1 MQSACVAS
9 RRRQNVPSVPR
20 VVRRS
25 PDRRT
30 RRAGMQRVALLSRA
44 MRRAIR
50 RAGERMAEANNML
63 DGRVSILNAPNTSV
77 GDAASS
83 EDGFFS
89 RLERIMGREGLE
101 RLTTS
106 TVMVL
111 GVGGVGSN
119 CIEALARGGVGRL
132 VIVDHDVVQE
142 SNINR
147 QAIAFRST
155 LGLPKVEAMRR
166 MIADI
171 NPDAQVEA
179 LQRFVLAQDVPAL
192 LDEYAGRVD
201 YVVDAIDTVS
211 AKLAIAEYADAHDMR
226 LISSMG
232 AANKLHPECLCV
244 ADVFD
249 TVNCPLSRIM
259 RKEARKRGI
268 KRLKVLY
275 SCEQPV
281 KVAVREGAERRE
293 RSNLGTASF
302 MPPIMGQMIAGQVI
316 RELVGL
322 E

>member
-1 MQSACVAS
+1 MH
-9 RRRQNVPSVPR
+9 
-20 VVRRS
+20 
-25 PDRRT
+25 
-30 RRAGMQRVALLSRA
+30 RATDPARMPAV
-44 MRRAIR
+44 R
-50 RAGERMAEANNML
+50 RAGERMVEANS
-63 DGRVSILNAPNTSV
+63 VPN
-77 GDAASS
+77 

-101 RLTTS
+101 RLTS
-106 TVMVL
+106 SSVMVL
-111 GVGGVGSN
+111 GVGGVGH
-119 CIEALARGGVGRL
+119 L
-132 VIVDHDVVQE
+132 VVVDHDVVQE

-171 NPDAQVEA
+171 NPDAQLET
-179 LQRFVLAQDVPAL
+179 LRRFVLAQDVPAL
-192 LDEYAGRVD
+192 LDEYAGKVD

-232 AANKLHPECLCV
+232 AANKLHPECLRV

-281 KVAVREGAERRE
+281 KVAAREGAQRSE

-316 RELVGL
+316 RELAGL

>member
-1 MQSACVAS
+1 
-9 RRRQNVPSVPR
+9 
-20 VVRRS
+20 
-25 PDRRT
+25 
-30 RRAGMQRVALLSRA
+30 
-44 MRRAIR
+44 
-50 RAGERMAEANNML
+50 MAEANNML

-211 AKLAIAEYADAHDMR
+211 AKLAIAEYANAHDMR

>member
-1 MQSACVAS
+1 
-9 RRRQNVPSVPR
+9 
-20 VVRRS
+20 
-25 PDRRT
+25 
-30 RRAGMQRVALLSRA
+30 MQRVALLSRA

>member
-1 MQSACVAS
+1 
-9 RRRQNVPSVPR
+9 
-20 VVRRS
+20 
-25 PDRRT
+25 
-30 RRAGMQRVALLSRA
+30 
-44 MRRAIR
+44 MRRARLAIPRSRVR
-50 RAGERMAEANNML
+50 RNAIQRIGERMAETNN
-63 DGRVSILNAPNTSV
+63 
-77 GDAASS
+77 AST

-89 RLERIMGREGLE
+89 RLERIMGREGVE
-101 RLTTS
+101 RLGGS

-132 VIVDHDVVQE
+132 IIVDHDVVQE

-192 LDEYAGRVD
+192 LDEYVGRVD

-211 AKLAIAEYADAHDMR
+211 AKLAIAEYADACGFR

-232 AANKLHPECLCV
+232 AANKLHPECLRV
-244 ADVFD
+244 ADIFD

-268 KRLKVLY
+268 KHLKVLY
-275 SCEQPV
+275 SREQPV
-281 KVAVREGAERRE
+281 KVAVREGSERRE

>member
-1 MQSACVAS
+1 MDASGLPDSQDSIGDVQSALSEDGCAPVAS
-9 RRRQNVPSVPR
+9 
-20 VVRRS
+20 
-25 PDRRT
+25 
-30 RRAGMQRVALLSRA
+30 
-44 MRRAIR
+44 
-50 RAGERMAEANNML
+50 
-63 DGRVSILNAPNTSV
+63 TSSAS
-77 GDAASS
+77 GGNFTSS

-89 RLERIMGREGLE
+89 RLERIMGRKGLE

-232 AANKLHPECLCV
+232 AANKLHPECLRV
-244 ADVFD
+244 ADVFE

-268 KRLKVLY
+268 KHLKVLY

-281 KVAVREGAERRE
+281 KVAVREGAERRD

-316 RELVGL
+316 RELVGF